1 MGLSG
6 GNRKAFFLEEEVIR
20 RYRRWLVGTVAVGLG
35 ILLAI
40 SGAEAQQKAVNLTWT
55 AGPVGDGW
63 YLLLSLTSLL
73 SPATRRSPQDRSS
86 FLDSLAAGSAGAACG
101 YIVWHAECLNF
112 RPAAVLLVFPAGG
125 LELLGLRLGLAGG
138 TFAWARSPRSAS

>member
-63 YLLLSLTSLL
+63 YL
-73 SPATRRSPQDRSS
+73 
-86 FLDSLAAGSAGAACG
+86 
-101 YIVWHAECLNF
+101 I
-112 RPAAVLLVFPAGG
+112 AGG
-125 LELLGLRLGLAGG
+125 IALLIRDTTGINVKVVSGGGRFHERFDPEPLGE
-138 TFAWARSPRSAS
+138 AR